1 MAGIRLEF
9 AQFGDFDS
17 FSIVKSQSQMN
28 ENDLPTP
35 IVTNLKTMFYVDTNV
50 VEGETY
56 FYRIISYRDGES
68 VVSNEIESTAS
79 SAFTYASI
87 LHFDGPNQSTIFY
100 DHATTEKWSVVNAV
114 ISTLASKKG
123 TSSAYFNGPANS
135 YIYQYTQMQFP
146 NDFSITAYISIA
158 EFLTGYSWI
167 WRYGT
172 ASIRYGNDGFGH
184 KLQVA
189 INDTALNTVYS
200 CALTK
205 SNFIGTGF
213 RKVEFRRVAGR
224 CYLLVDDVIQNLN
237 YGANPSTYPYTY
249 FTDTST
255 VKNVDQPSFGVMSI
269 GNNLK
274 GYIDEFYI
282 KRLG

>member
-9 AQFGDFDS
+9 AQSGDFDS

-87 LHFDGPNQSTIFY
+87 LHFEGVNQSTIFY
-100 DHATTEKWSVVNAV
+100 DHALTDNWKTLNAV
-114 ISTLASKKG
+114 ISTATSKHG
-123 TSSAYFNGPANS
+123 NSCAYFNGASNC
-135 YIYQYTQMQFP
+135 YLYQYTEMQFSG
-146 NDFSITAYISIA
+146 DFSVTVFVSLA
-158 EFLTGYSWI
+158 EFTSGYPFI
-167 WRYGT
+167 WKYGT
-172 ASIRYGNDGFGH
+172 SSIRFGNDGFGN

-189 INDTALNTVYS
+189 INDTALSTVYS

-205 SNFIGTGF
+205 SDFIGTGF
-213 RKVEFRRVAGR
+213 RKVEFKRIAGQ
-224 CYLLVDDVIQNLN
+224 CSLLVDDVVQYLN
-237 YGANPSTYPYTY
+237 YGANPSSYPFSY
-249 FTDTST
+249 FTDTTT
-255 VKNVDQPSFGVMSI
+255 VKNVEQPSFDVMSI
-269 GNNLK
+269 GVGFK
-274 GYIDEFYI
+274 GYIDEFSI
-282 KRLG
+282 KRLS